1 MQGLAAVANSKTPTC
16 PPARRPGRQFGR
28 MQNPVYSQLS
38 QRRKSRSPPPTPSG
52 SGARKVVNDELKE
65 LDQLSDKL
73 LHHRAEVLND
83 TFDSLP
89 ADSQCEKL
97 ENADAFVKS
106 GLARIAHFEGK
117 RKARAK
123 MAAYRRNEVQA
134 DSNDTTMQEKRDS
147 IVQSLKALHVEIC
160 ALYAPLLA
168 ERPLVIDAGKFSYS
182 PLTLLTPLLDY
193 IYHSDFLYLDQINQV
208 LVLLA
213 VICNMVIGLSTL
225 QCDFLIGVATMC
237 VKLGMST
244 VGSCGSSVSHSFSP
258 SQNEIIRDMPSSL
271 SAALKKFG
279 ADGRFDLYA
288 TCTSC
293 SCTHKARSLP
303 GPNLFDYPDRCT
315 NQIVGKHGVSICGS
329 ELLTRRRDGTMQ
341 PLKPLL
347 VSSLPDY
354 LTHCLSDETYLQQ
367 SVAATDMALHA
378 IHIGEEQIGVQ
389 SVFEAN
395 FIKDFKGP
403 DGKLFVD

>member
-1 MQGLAAVANSKTPTC
+1 MFSTLLNVIKTPSQRTSLECDDTPKSPLSQAIHGLDSLHLTDDLSIPGSFSPGLSMDIQRTSNQHRMSSPPTENNAARISSPLSPIIRGLDSLHLNEAISGSSLAGLATESSKTVLNAPSSSTLDSLETLLTAATLTSSPLDTSNHEKLFSSSSQFYDHRASTVPDSLRSLDMTSAMQGLAAVANSKTPTC

-38 QRRKSRSPPPTPSG
+38 QRRNSRSPPPTPSG

-123 MAAYRRNEVQA
+123 MAAYRRNEVRA

-168 ERPLVIDAGKFSYS
+168 ERPLVIDA
-182 PLTLLTPLLDY
+182 
-193 IYHSDFLYLDQINQV
+193 
-208 LVLLA
+208 
-213 VICNMVIGLSTL
+213 
-225 QCDFLIGVATMC
+225 
-237 VKLGMST
+237 
-244 VGSCGSSVSHSFSP
+244 
-258 SQNEIIRDMPSSL
+258 
-271 SAALKKFG
+271 
-279 ADGRFDLYA
+279 
-288 TCTSC
+288 
-293 SCTHKARSLP
+293 
-303 GPNLFDYPDRCT
+303 
-315 NQIVGKHGVSICGS
+315 
-329 ELLTRRRDGTMQ
+329 
-341 PLKPLL
+341 
-347 VSSLPDY
+347 
-354 LTHCLSDETYLQQ
+354 
-367 SVAATDMALHA
+367 
-378 IHIGEEQIGVQ
+378 
-389 SVFEAN
+389 
-395 FIKDFKGP
+395 
-403 DGKLFVD
+403 